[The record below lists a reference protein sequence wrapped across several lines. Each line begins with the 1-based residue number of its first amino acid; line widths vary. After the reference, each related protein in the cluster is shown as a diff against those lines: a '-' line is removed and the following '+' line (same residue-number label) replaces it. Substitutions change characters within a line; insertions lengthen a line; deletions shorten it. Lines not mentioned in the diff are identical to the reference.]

1 MGTHTHVQTS
11 DEIVLPGGT
20 AYLTDLGMT
29 GVKDSAIGRELD
41 SVVSMF
47 LTGMPSKYQ
56 LAKGDP
62 VLEGLLIDVDPTTG
76 RAKKVKRLR
85 ESMSGAAKTAW
96 Q

>member
-1 MGTHTHVQTS
+1 
-11 DEIVLPGGT
+11 L
-20 AYLTDLGMT
+20 T

-62 VLEGLLIDVDPTTG
+62 VLEGLLIDIDPKTG

-85 ESMSGAAKTAW
+85 EAMGGAATSAW
-96 Q
+96 K